1 MNEKYH
7 RLFAQDRKVIYNMN
21 KTSISQA
28 EIGQAICF
36 SQATVS
42 KELSRNCGKRGYRPK
57 QANDFAVSRATQKRS
72 RPKVITG
79 VIQVEVDARMLC
91 KHSPDQMSGKLASN
105 DMQVSHETIYRY
117 ICEDREAGGNFWT
130 TSFFRSK
137 ISLMRLSSSFFQAL
151 ICVGAMSLSLAI
163 C

>member
-1 MNEKYH
+1 MIFLVCFCEKLTMNEKYH
-7 RLFAQDRKVIYNMN
+7 RLCAQDRKVIYNMN

-28 EIGQAICF
+28 EIGQAIGF

-42 KELSRNCGKRGYRPK
+42 KEISRNCGKRGYRPK

-72 RPKVITG
+72 RRK

-91 KHSPDQMSGKLASN
+91 KHSPDQMSGKLAFN

-117 ICEDREAGGNFWT
+117 ISEDREAGGNFC
-130 TSFFRSK
+130 SEVVPF
-137 ISLMRLSSSFFQAL
+137 L
-151 ICVGAMSLSLAI
+151 
-163 C
+163 